1 MEEGEDRAL
10 TLSTFRSYGQP
21 LETVAYFKY
30 LGRVIYAVDEDCLSV
45 IRNMVN
51 AWVFWRRMTRIL
63 SREGVRP
70 RVSGFFF
77 KASIQS
83 VWCGYVVGYPPHGT
97 GPRGIPVPGEAATD
111 GEAYAAVVR

>member
-1 MEEGEDRAL
+1 MNFHL
-10 TLSTFRSYGQP
+10 YQITSF
-21 LETVAYFKY
+21 F
-30 LGRVIYAVDEDCLSV
+30 V
-45 IRNMVN
+45 IRNLERARAV
-51 AWVFWRRMTRIL
+51 WGRMTRIL
-63 SREGVRP
+63 IREGGRP